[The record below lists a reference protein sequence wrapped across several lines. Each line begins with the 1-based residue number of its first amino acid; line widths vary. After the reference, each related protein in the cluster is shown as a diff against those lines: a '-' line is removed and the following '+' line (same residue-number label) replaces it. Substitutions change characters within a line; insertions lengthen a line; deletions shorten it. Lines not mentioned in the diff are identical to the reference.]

1 MLVPLQCCRLCVC
14 VCQVCYTAL
23 ARMAATEGKP
33 DQALAAARE
42 ALAAGLHV
50 KLRGF
55 VPALK
60 AYCKAG
66 DVDKAFEVDK
76 TSERSECNACC
87 AQACHGSQISVIA
100 GNRAFAC
107 GQNAWSHC
115 GLREAPEDER

>member
-1 MLVPLQCCRLCVC
+1 
-14 VCQVCYTAL
+14 
-23 ARMAATEGKP
+23 MAATEGKP

-66 DVDKAFEVDK
+66 DVDKAFEVILC
-76 TSERSECNACC
+76 SECNACC
-87 AQACHGSQISVIA
+87 AQSWCFCDVPQ
-100 GNRAFAC
+100 
-107 GQNAWSHC
+107 
-115 GLREAPEDER
+115 L